1 MADVEA
7 RKAAIKK
14 ASRQVRSSGVS
25 VRRSTAGQFPLSRPA
40 TTMTVRSSSAAKASK
55 KSN

>member
-14 ASRQVRSSGVS
+14 ASSQVRSGGVS
-25 VRRSTAGQFPLSRPA
+25 VRRGTAGQFPSGRPA
-40 TTMTVRSSSAAKASK
+40 TTMTVRSSSAAKAPK
-55 KSN
+55 KSR